1 MSGILMKQVC
11 KPFSPYEKVE
21 ITVEVLDKIC
31 NLSVHKELARELREK
46 TRIRK
51 FISFASISVNSRA
64 KLLRMPLKN
73 LPHFACNCDLISRDA
88 AFEEIGEFLHVL

>member
-31 NLSVHKELARELREK
+31 NLSGHKEFARE
-46 TRIRK
+46 
-51 FISFASISVNSRA
+51 
-64 KLLRMPLKN
+64 
-73 LPHFACNCDLISRDA
+73 
-88 AFEEIGEFLHVL
+88 

>member
-31 NLSVHKELARELREK
+31 NLSVHKELARELR
-46 TRIRK
+46 
-51 FISFASISVNSRA
+51 
-64 KLLRMPLKN
+64 
-73 LPHFACNCDLISRDA
+73 
-88 AFEEIGEFLHVL
+88 